1 MSAWLQ
7 PLANGLSFGAILAL
21 IALGYTMVYGVLKL
35 INFAHGDILMVGAF
49 VALYAAMW
57 AERYGM
63 LPYLVLLMPVSMGV
77 CALLGV
83 IIERIAYRPLRN
95 APRLAALITAI
106 GVSLFLESAGQWRLG
121 AGQQAFPL
129 VIEDRAIESIKQAT
143 GVYVYVSD
151 VVIVAMTLI
160 LLAGLQLIVKYTR
173 FGKGMRAVS
182 QDRDAARLMGVPVDR
197 VIMGTFAL
205 GSALAAAGGIMWG
218 MKFKQID
225 PMMGLQ
231 PGLKAFVA
239 AVIGGIGNIP
249 GAMVGG
255 LLMGLAEAL
264 VVRIRWEVGA
274 LWGSDYVFKGS
285 DYKEALAFLLLIV
298 MLLVRPAGLLGKHE
312 AEKV

>member
-1 MSAWLQ
+1 MSDWLQ
-7 PLANGLSFGAILAL
+7 PLANGLSFGALLAL

-35 INFAHGDILMVGAF
+35 INFAHGDVLMVGAF
-49 VALYAAMW
+49 VAVYTAAW
-57 AERYGM
+57 AERYGIG
-63 LPYLVLLMPVSMGV
+63 PYMVLLMPVSMGV
-77 CALLGV
+77 CALLGIV
-83 IIERIAYRPLRN
+83 IERVAYRPLRN

-106 GVSLFLESAGQWRLG
+106 GMSLFLESAGQWRWG
-121 AGQQAFPL
+121 ATPRAFP
-129 VIEDRAIESIKQAT
+129 VMIEDSAIQPIKEAT
-143 GVYVYVSD
+143 GVYLYVSD
-151 VVIVAMTLI
+151 VIIVATTLV
-160 LLAGLQLIVKYTR
+160 LLVGLQLIVKYTR

-205 GSALAAAGGIMWG
+205 GSALAAAGGILWG
-218 MKFKQID
+218 MKFGQVD

-264 VVRIRWEVGA
+264 VVRVRWDVGA
-274 LWGSDYVFKGS
+274 LWGSDYLRKGS
-285 DYKEALAFLLLIV
+285 DYKDALAFLILIV

-312 AEKV
+312 TEKV